1 MVFVYKD
8 NLVQAES
15 KVIDFID
22 DNDINIWWLKERALN
37 YSEVSAEDIDG
48 RGIWLMKKS
57 VILWPTQ

>member
-1 MVFVYKD
+1 MVFVNKD

-48 RGIWLMKKS
+48 RGI
-57 VILWPTQ
+57 